1 MSTGGMGNDRAE
13 TLRRVQIAAI
23 GLIIVIGIGGTA
35 RMADSFASEEA
46 PVTEEVA
53 GSIEVQEAQD
63 KLKSVIESNKNDPLA
78 ELGVTPAVED
88 AANDKNSKKAKPVQP

>member
-1 MSTGGMGNDRAE
+1 MPADRAE
-13 TLRRVQIAAI
+13 AIRRVQIAAI
-23 GLIIVIGIGGTA
+23 GLITVIGIGGTA

-63 KLKSVIESNKNDPLA
+63 KLESVIDSNKNDPLA
-78 ELGVTPAVED
+78 ELGVTPAVD
-88 AANDKNSKKAKPVQP
+88 DVANDKNPEKTEPVQP